1 MKRTPKKVLIID
13 DESGVV
19 KVLKKKL
26 NADGKEVICAH
37 NGEIGFTK
45 AIEKKPDL
53 VLLDIML
60 PGVGGVDL
68 ARRLQTDTR
77 TNNIP
82 IIFITAYL
90 GLESDRGDEEIEVD
104 GKFYR
109 AFAKPLHISKL
120 LSAIRKTINRN
131 EQMKRRQRT

>member
-1 MKRTPKKVLIID
+1 MKKTPKKILIID
-13 DESGVV
+13 DESGVI
-19 KVLKKKL
+19 KVLKKQL
-26 NADGKEVICAH
+26 HADGKKVVSAH

-45 AIEKKPDL
+45 AIEEKPDL

-60 PGVGGVDL
+60 PDVGGVDL

-77 TNNIP
+77 TENIP

-90 GLESDRGDEEIEVD
+90 GLESDTGDEEIEVD

-109 AFAKPLHISKL
+109 AFAKPLHISQL

-131 EQMKRRQRT
+131 EQRKK